1 MFHDSISFKY
11 MRPVLCTKFFQNKR
25 DWPVI
30 LTSPFM
36 ETVATE
42 LVSSQHI
49 LTEPDAPESENDV
62 ADATYLIHC
71 LKCAALETAN
81 DRNDQAY

>member
-1 MFHDSISFKY
+1 
-11 MRPVLCTKFFQNKR
+11 
-25 DWPVI
+25 
-30 LTSPFM
+30 M

-71 LKCAALETAN
+71 LKCAGVETAYYSC
-81 DRNDQAY
+81 DKAY

>member
-1 MFHDSISFKY
+1 MS
-11 MRPVLCTKFFQNKR
+11 
-25 DWPVI
+25 

-36 ETVATE
+36 ETVTKE

-62 ADATYLIHC
+62 ADSTDQIHC
-71 LKCAALETAN
+71 LKCAAVDTAN
-81 DRNDQAY
+81 YGCDEAY